1 MDGLYPRHTQPPAA
15 ETENRDQDRKI
26 FSIYGIYRV
35 VLVLIL
41 LISFYYRTSTSPL
54 GLIDPVLF
62 VQICVGYAGFNLL
75 TLLLPVLRLPPVT
88 EGLIHIAI
96 IVIDILALVAI
107 SFTCGGVSSGM
118 AHLLIVPVA
127 SGSIL
132 FGIRISTFFAAVGSI
147 AAIYAEIYLY
157 LSTFALEN
165 YYVQAGLLGLTLFAT
180 SLSLQYLGGRIR
192 QKELINRIQARSI
205 LSLQEM
211 NQQIIQRMQTGIIVV
226 DTNTRVLN
234 CNDAARKLLTTHD
247 KPMAE
252 QAQLIL
258 PAVLVAQ
265 LQVWQADPRVLSEPF
280 RLGADLTEIQA
291 SFTFLQ
297 AEPDAN
303 ILIFLDD
310 YSQLSSRA
318 QHLKLMA
325 LGRLTA
331 SIAHEI
337 RNPLGAISHAS
348 QLLEESTHADAED
361 QRLISIINTH
371 TRRVSTII
379 QNILELSRHRQEAAE
394 PIPAESWLEGFIGRF
409 VNSYR
414 DEVRSVLQVSPP
426 DMMLRFNPSQLDQ
439 LLTNLCDNALRHSR
453 LQTGVQSFA
462 LVAGIHPFT
471 NCPML
476 DVIDDGA
483 GVTPDKTEQIFEPF
497 YTTETKGTGLGLFIC
512 REICEAN
519 QAQIFYRRTEEGKS
533 CFRVIFA
540 HPGRGAIQGGPG
552 HFPLPTASNP

>member
-1 MDGLYPRHTQPPAA
+1 MDGLYARYTQTPAA
-15 ETENRDQDRKI
+15 EIENRAQDRKI
-26 FSIYGIYRV
+26 FSIYGIYRL

-62 VQICVGYAGFNLL
+62 VQICVAYAAFNLL
-75 TLLLPVLRLPPVT
+75 SLLLPILRLPPVT
-88 EGLIHIAI
+88 EGFIRIAI

-157 LSTFALEN
+157 LSTFAIEN

-192 QKELINRIQARSI
+192 QKEQINRMQARSI
-205 LSLQEM
+205 QSLQEM

-234 CNDAARKLLTTHD
+234 CNDAARKLLTANATAMTD
-247 KPMAE
+247 PAPL
-252 QAQLIL
+252 QL

-265 LQVWQADPRVLSEPF
+265 LQVWQADPRVMSEPF
-280 RLGADLTEIQA
+280 RLSADRTEIQA
-291 SFTFLQ
+291 SFTFLH

-348 QLLEESTHADAED
+348 QLLEESTHANAED

-371 TRRVSTII
+371 SRRVSTII

-394 PIPAESWLEGFIGRF
+394 LISAGLWLEGFISRF
-409 VNSYR
+409 GNSYR
-414 DEVRSVLQVSPP
+414 DKVHVVLQVTPS
-426 DMMLRFNPSQLDQ
+426 DMMLHFNPSQLEQ
-439 LLTNLCDNALRHSR
+439 LLTNLCDNAIRHSR
-453 LQTGVQSFA
+453 LQTGIQSCA
-462 LVAGIHPFT
+462 LIAAIHPFT

-483 GVTPDKTEQIFEPF
+483 GVSTDRTEQIFEPF

-512 REICEAN
+512 REICQAN
-519 QAQIFYRRTEEGKS
+519 QAQIFYRRSEEGKS

-540 HPGRGAIQGGPG
+540 PAGRDARQEGPG